1 MNEFSE
7 QRRVTVRSSFIG
19 LSILLIISFV
29 LALLL
34 GSVSLSPQEVLRAL
48 GGQESSGYSVAI
60 MQSIRLPRALL
71 AMMIGAMLAISGALL
86 QGLFRNPLADP
97 SLIGVTAGASVG
109 ASTMIVLGAS
119 VSGALAG
126 LPLVAL
132 GAFVGG
138 LAAVWLVYRASTSVA
153 GTRVAT
159 MLLMGIAVSAL
170 AGSITGLMEYF
181 ADSEM
186 LRRMSLW
193 RMGGLDG
200 ANSKRV
206 WLALAVLLVQLML
219 LNYFAKPLNILLL
232 GESQARHLGIHVER
246 LKTRL
251 IILVAASVG
260 TAVALAG
267 AIAFVGLVV
276 PHMVRLWVGPDHR
289 LLLPLSA
296 LGGAIL
302 LLLADTLARTVMA
315 PVELPVGLITA
326 ILGAPVFI
334 SLLRKRRDGGLP

>member
-1 MNEFSE
+1 
-7 QRRVTVRSSFIG
+7 
-19 LSILLIISFV
+19 
-29 LALLL
+29 
-34 GSVSLSPQEVLRAL
+34 
-48 GGQESSGYSVAI
+48 
-60 MQSIRLPRALL
+60 
-71 AMMIGAMLAISGALL
+71 
-86 QGLFRNPLADP
+86 
-97 SLIGVTAGASVG
+97 GVTAGASVG

-206 WLALAVLLVQLML
+206 WLALAVLLVQLLL
-219 LNYFAKPLNILLL
+219 LNYFAK
-232 GESQARHLGIHVER
+232 
-246 LKTRL
+246 
-251 IILVAASVG
+251 
-260 TAVALAG
+260 
-267 AIAFVGLVV
+267 
-276 PHMVRLWVGPDHR
+276 
-289 LLLPLSA
+289 
-296 LGGAIL
+296 
-302 LLLADTLARTVMA
+302 
-315 PVELPVGLITA
+315 
-326 ILGAPVFI
+326 
-334 SLLRKRRDGGLP
+334 

>member
-1 MNEFSE
+1 M
-7 QRRVTVRSSFIG
+7 
-19 LSILLIISFV
+19 
-29 LALLL
+29 
-34 GSVSLSPQEVLRAL
+34 
-48 GGQESSGYSVAI
+48 
-60 MQSIRLPRALL
+60 
-71 AMMIGAMLAISGALL
+71 
-86 QGLFRNPLADP
+86 
-97 SLIGVTAGASVG
+97 
-109 ASTMIVLGAS
+109 
-119 VSGALAG
+119 
-126 LPLVAL
+126 
-132 GAFVGG
+132 
-138 LAAVWLVYRASTSVA
+138 VYRASTSVA